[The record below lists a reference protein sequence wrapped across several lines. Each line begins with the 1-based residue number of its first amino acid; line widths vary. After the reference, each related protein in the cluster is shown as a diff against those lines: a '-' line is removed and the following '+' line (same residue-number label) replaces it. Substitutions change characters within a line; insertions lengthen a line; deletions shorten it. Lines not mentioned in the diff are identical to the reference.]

1 MTVFDYAAL
10 RAEVTEFARTKVAL
24 RHDLSQRDDF
34 PADLWTAMGQSGLM
48 AIAIPEEHGG
58 RGGDYRALAMTL
70 EILADVGGCQG
81 VAISWMSHA
90 LNARLHILGQGTAAQ
105 KADYLPGLA
114 TGEHTVCMAIS
125 EPGAGAHPKRL
136 STRAQMVGDEV
147 ILNGEKA
154 FLTNGPLADLFL
166 VLAITDEVEGRR
178 AFTSFIV
185 PRDSAGLEI
194 TAGVAV
200 DFLHPSPHCGI
211 RLNNCRIPADNRL
224 GPLGDAFNAI
234 SLPMRRVEDAL
245 APAKTAGAM
254 RHRLRLLCRALAPT
268 LEPDAA
274 PAAMAAGLG
283 RLAGIPDGLS
293 AMAWRAADLLDSGRD
308 DIDETLSSL
317 AAAARETTGWV
328 EAEVEAFINT
338 WDIEVPTALSIANRD
353 LVKSLGIA
361 ASARDLQAQKR
372 GRALLAAAQTEFQ
385 CRSTAN
391 P

>member
-1 MTVFDYAAL
+1 MTVFDYTAL
-10 RAEVTEFARTKVAL
+10 RVEVENFARTEVAV
-24 RHDLSQRDDF
+24 RPDLGQRDDF
-34 PADLWTAMGQSGLM
+34 PADLWQAMGQSGLM
-48 AIAIPEEHGG
+48 AIAIPPEYGG
-58 RGGDYRALAMTL
+58 RGGDYRALALTL
-70 EILADVGGCQG
+70 EALADVGGCQG

-105 KADYLPGLA
+105 KAHYLPGLA
-114 TGEHTVCMAIS
+114 TGRHTVCMAIS
-125 EPGAGAHPKRL
+125 EPGAGAHPKKL
-136 STRAQMVGDEV
+136 STRAEMAGDDV
-147 ILNGEKA
+147 ILNGEKT

-185 PRDSAGLEI
+185 PRDSPGLEI
-194 TAGVAV
+194 TAGMKV

-211 RLNNCRIPADNRL
+211 KLTNCRIPASNRL

-245 APAKTAGAM
+245 AAAKTAGAM
-254 RHRLRLLCRALAPT
+254 RHRLRLLCMAAAQVSGPG
-268 LEPDAA
+268 AA
-274 PAAMAAGLG
+274 PAEMTASLG
-283 RLAGIPDGLS
+283 RLAAMPDGLS

-317 AAAARETTGWV
+317 AAAARENTRWV
-328 EAEVEAFINT
+328 EREVEAFINT
-338 WDIEVPTALSIANRD
+338 WDIKVSTTLSIANRD

-372 GRALLAAAQTEFQ
+372 GQALLAAY
-385 CRSTAN
+385 
-391 P
+391 